1 MPVLDNLLAVAL
13 STVSGSTCTA
23 DINGVPTTV
32 QVVRGLTVGI
42 GDVLVVQR
50 YGSTW
55 VVSGRLYQTAPTTPP
70 PPTPVPPPKPE
81 TVTGRSTF
89 APVETRSYRPTYGW
103 RMDNADVYHGEWGS
117 WGNHTGCAFYK
128 RAPRSLDGA
137 TVTKATIQVRRPS
150 GTGGSY
156 AAQAT
161 RLWTISN
168 STRPAGAPSLIT
180 DAAGPNIAAGQ
191 TVTFTIP
198 DSFGQALVD
207 GTAGGLALFD
217 SDGSPYTIFAGKGRW
232 SPAFTLTL
240 DWRR

>member
-1 MPVLDNLLAVAL
+1 MATLQNLLVVAK

-23 DINGVPTTV
+23 DINGVDTV
-32 QVVRGLTVGI
+32 IQVARGLVVAV
-42 GDVLVVQR
+42 GDVLTVSR

-55 VVSGRLYQTAPTTPP
+55 VANSRLYAVSPVVIDPVNQA
-70 PPTPVPPPKPE
+70 PPTKPT
-81 TVTGRSTF
+81 TVTGRTSF
-89 APVETRSYRPTYGW
+89 SPFETRSYRSSGW
-103 RMDNADVYHGEWGS
+103 RTETTDVYHGQYGG

-137 TVTKATIQVRRPS
+137 TVTRATVKARRPS

-156 AAQAT
+156 AAGAT
-161 RLWTISN
+161 KLWLISN
-168 STRPAGAPSLIT
+168 SVRPAGAPTIIGSDT
-180 DAAGPNIAAGQ
+180 SGPNIGAGQ
-191 TVTFTIP
+191 TATVTIP

-217 SDGSPYTIFAGKGRW
+217 SDGSPYTIFAGKGTW

-240 DWRR
+240 DWYR